1 MVYVQLLGGLIYLL
15 MGGDLLVRGSVAL
28 ARRTGVPALIVGLTV
43 VSFGTSL
50 PELVVSIQA
59 VLAGYPGMA
68 IGNVVGSNIANVLLV
83 AGVPAIAYP
92 LACDRGFERRN
103 ASIMLGA
110 SIVFV
115 VLCLVG
121 DLDRVAGVILVSG
134 MAVVMTYTALT
145 ARRARRE
152 IDATSAMEWVL
163 GLPTRTWMIGLFI
176 GIGAV
181 GLPVGAWLTVGA
193 AVEVAAQLGVS
204 DAFVGLTIV
213 AVGTSLPELATTLV
227 AVLKRETEVA
237 VGTVTGSCIFNI
249 LAIMGVATLLSR
261 SPIPVPSG
269 FVSLDLPVMLG
280 AALALSLMVWYR
292 RAIGRAAGITFSAGY
307 LAYLV
312 ALLANA

>member
-1 MVYVQLLGGLIYLL
+1 
-15 MGGDLLVRGSVAL
+15 
-28 ARRTGVPALIVGLTV
+28 
-43 VSFGTSL
+43 
-50 PELVVSIQA
+50 
-59 VLAGYPGMA
+59 
-68 IGNVVGSNIANVLLV
+68 
-83 AGVPAIAYP
+83 
-92 LACDRGFERRN
+92 
-103 ASIMLGA
+103 
-110 SIVFV
+110 
-115 VLCLVG
+115 
-121 DLDRVAGVILVSG
+121 
-134 MAVVMTYTALT
+134 
-145 ARRARRE
+145 
-152 IDATSAMEWVL
+152 MEWVL